1 MPFQIIRQD
10 ITKMKVDAIVNPA
23 NPLPGFGEG
32 IDSAVYAAAGNQLLE
47 KRLELGVIE
56 AGNSFLTPGY
66 ELPAKYI
73 IHTVG
78 TFWQGG
84 GEGEEKILR
93 ACYQST
99 FFIAKENKV
108 ESLAIPLLAS
118 GSYGFPKGIALRTA
132 LSEIEV
138 FLLNTDMQIYLLV
151 FDEQSYRL
159 SNELYGDIDS
169 YINERYVEEKNL
181 EEYPSRKRSRRE
193 SSLDQCCQEYR
204 DEYREIV
211 PEFTCSSSRSLDEV
225 IGNLEKTF
233 MEMVFT
239 YADQKNIT
247 DAEIWRRANLD
258 KRAFSKLKCGKT
270 KNPSKTT
277 ALALAIALELNLD
290 DTKDL
295 LSRAGLALSRCSKQ
309 DLIVQY
315 FIEHKVFDVLEINT
329 VLFDHNEAP
338 LGYQLM
344 E

>member
-23 NPLPGFGEG
+23 NPLPGFGES

-66 ELPAKYI
+66 ELTAKYI

-78 TFWQGG
+78 TYWQGG
-84 GEGEEKILR
+84 EEGEEEILR
-93 ACYQST
+93 ACYRST

-108 ESLAIPLLAS
+108 ESLATPLLAS
-118 GSYGFPKGIALRTA
+118 GSYGFPKGIALRIA
-132 LSEIEV
+132 LSEIET
-138 FLLNTDMQIYLLV
+138 FLSSCDIQIYLVV

-159 SNELYGDIDS
+159 SSELYGDIDS

-181 EEYPSRKRSRRE
+181 EEYPSGKRRRRE
-193 SSLDQCCQEYR
+193 RNVNQCS
-204 DEYREIV
+204 DEYHEMV
-211 PEFTCSSSRSLDEV
+211 PEFSSCSYRSLDEV

-277 ALALAIALELNLD
+277 ALALAIALELSLD

-338 LGYQLM
+338 LGYQLID
-344 E
+344 